1 VTSTLRGE
9 HRDAA
14 RPKLWRVTQRATF
27 SALRRDGRRAR
38 RGPLTVTWM
47 APAAGDGTDGAT
59 PPRVAFAIGRSV
71 GGAVVRNRIRRR
83 LRGALGELQRQ
94 GALPTGTYLLSGDV
108 RLADLPWSEL
118 VALTGDLV
126 ASATGSAA

>member
-1 VTSTLRGE
+1 MTSTLRGD
-9 HRDAA
+9 HLSAA

-27 SALRRDGRRAR
+27 SALRRDGHRAR
-38 RGPLTVTWM
+38 RGPLTVTWL
-47 APAAGDGTDGAT
+47 APAPDELAA

-83 LRGALGELQRQ
+83 LRSAMGELHRH
-94 GALPTGTYLLSGDV
+94 GGLPAGSYLLSGDA
-108 RLADLPWSEL
+108 RLATLPWSEL
-118 VALTGDLV
+118 VALTTDLV